1 MNEKKI
7 ILVDG
12 NNFFASCEQ
21 VFDASLRN
29 KPLCILSNNDGCII
43 ARSNEAK
50 RLGIKMGMPYF
61 MAKKEFPNAIY
72 KSSNFTLYHEMSQRM
87 MQLLSKYSDLIDI
100 YSIDEAFLDITGMD
114 KIFKKSYQN
123 LIKEIKQDIE
133 KNIGLS
139 VSIGLAP
146 TAILAKTANH
156 IAKKSAGVYIIEK
169 NMISNELQ
177 NLPVEEIWGVG
188 KNIARK
194 LRSYGIFYGID
205 ILKKEDN
212 FYRTILGKKGLELK
226 YELMGESVI
235 PITGII
241 QKPKSIQRTR
251 AFPEFSANKEYIKT
265 EIMLHLHNLCKKLR
279 SNNLETGAIS
289 VMLRTKDFKI
299 VYFGDSVLN
308 PTNSELTLSEIVNKL
323 FNIIYKEGIV
333 YRSAGIWA
341 SNLVDIQ
348 KQQLSL
354 FERNEDKKNKKISE
368 VIDKLESKYGK
379 GTLSIGRTGL
389 KSIMEKHK
397 YKSTLNT
404 NATDKRS

>member
-1 MNEKKI
+1 
-7 ILVDG
+7 
-12 NNFFASCEQ
+12 
-21 VFDASLRN
+21 
-29 KPLCILSNNDGCII
+29 
-43 ARSNEAK
+43 
-50 RLGIKMGMPYF
+50 
-61 MAKKEFPNAIY
+61 
-72 KSSNFTLYHEMSQRM
+72 
-87 MQLLSKYSDLIDI
+87 
-100 YSIDEAFLDITGMD
+100 
-114 KIFKKSYQN
+114 
-123 LIKEIKQDIE
+123 
-133 KNIGLS
+133 
-139 VSIGLAP
+139 
-146 TAILAKTANH
+146 
-156 IAKKSAGVYIIEK
+156 
-169 NMISNELQ
+169 
-177 NLPVEEIWGVG
+177 
-188 KNIARK
+188 
-194 LRSYGIFYGID
+194 
-205 ILKKEDN
+205 
-212 FYRTILGKKGLELK
+212 
-226 YELMGESVI
+226 
-235 PITGII
+235 
-241 QKPKSIQRTR
+241 
-251 AFPEFSANKEYIKT
+251 
-265 EIMLHLHNLCKKLR
+265 MLHLHNLCKKLR